1 MWVVW
6 VVGEGG
12 VGAHHPT
19 WGFMFLIFF
28 TASREFCRYLD
39 AGIVSNFYTHRGC
52 CTQTWRDGC
61 GEARTHSLPS
71 TQEAPECENNLKFA
85 NYPNYGPVCCEGG
98 PTILFLQMMICIIKM
113 VRSVAKK
120 TVRYDNCLHLIRI
133 IWIIRLVAK
142 SMVQYGNLCAKYL
155 DYFDS
160 LAPSKRNVHYYKL
173 LSYDMDQMN
182 NPAY

>member
-28 TASREFCRYLD
+28 TASREFYRYLD

-71 TQEAPECENNLKFA
+71 TQEAPECENNIRFA
-85 NYPNYGPVCCEGG
+85 NYPNDGPAN
-98 PTILFLQMMICIIKM
+98 FLQMMIWINKM

-133 IWIIRLVAK
+133 IWIVKLVAK
-142 SMVQYGNLCAKYL
+142 SMIQYGNLFAKYL

-160 LAPSKRNVHYYKL
+160 LAPSKRNVRYYKL
-173 LSYDMDQMN
+173 LSYNIDHMK

>member
-71 TQEAPECENNLKFA
+71 TQEAPECANNLRFA
-85 NYPNYGPVCCEGG
+85 NYPNDGPACCEGEDRLSV
-98 PTILFLQMMICIIKM
+98 TIIFCKVMIWINKM

-120 TVRYDNCLHLIRI
+120 TVRHDNWLHLIRI
-133 IWIIRLVAK
+133 IWIVKLVAK
-142 SMVQYGNLCAKYL
+142 SMK
-155 DYFDS
+155 
-160 LAPSKRNVHYYKL
+160 
-173 LSYDMDQMN
+173 
-182 NPAY
+182 